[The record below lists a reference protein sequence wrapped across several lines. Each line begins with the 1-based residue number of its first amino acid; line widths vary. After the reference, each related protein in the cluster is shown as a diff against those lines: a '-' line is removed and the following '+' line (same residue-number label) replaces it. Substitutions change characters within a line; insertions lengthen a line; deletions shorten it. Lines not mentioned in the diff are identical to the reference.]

1 MNTNSKKNDSLLEY
15 FTIIHILCIHEN
27 TNNFFLIRFLLNPTP
42 QRTFIFYD
50 IIIIIEKN
58 DLITSSFY
66 RGVSHSSFFFVFL
79 SILLYQGI
87 YLYRRTGT
95 EQQHGTRREKEEEDE
110 GEGRGGGVQR

>member
-50 IIIIIEKN
+50 IIIIIIEKKM
-58 DLITSSFY
+58 ISS
-66 RGVSHSSFFFVFL
+66 HLL
-79 SILLYQGI
+79 SIEEYHILLRI
-87 YLYRRTGT
+87 SFHFIPRRYLYRRTGT

-110 GEGRGGGVQR
+110 GEEGVFNVKK